1 MSSSHIIA
9 LDAMGGDHGPEVVV
23 PAAIEFL
30 DKAPDTSLILVG
42 REERLRPLLGNK
54 AKHPRLS
61 LHPASQEVGMDELP
75 SKALRN
81 KKDSSMRVALD
92 LVKQG
97 HAHACVSAGNTGAL
111 MATARFVLKT
121 LPHVDRPA
129 IMTAVPAVNGRTH
142 MLDLGANVDCTAE
155 HLFQFAVMGSEL
167 VRAVDGVKA
176 PRVGLLNIGAEE
188 IKGNEQVRKAY
199 ELLSKSTLN
208 FVGYVEGD
216 DIYLGDVDVV
226 VCDGFV
232 GNIAL
237 KTSEGVA
244 RLLAHLLKAQ
254 FNGNLLKR
262 LSGLI
267 ALPVLRAFRQ
277 EVDPRR
283 YNGASLLGLRGIVIK
298 SHGGAD
304 VLAFENAIHIARK
317 EIQTNIPERLEHEV
331 VAHFVVPEPA
341 GAPAVEGAHQMPNEA
356 ATANDSGMRSR
367 AIA

>member
-1 MSSSHIIA
+1 MSSRLTIA

-23 PAAIEFL
+23 PAALDFL
-30 DKAPDTSLILVG
+30 TKTEDTDLILVG
-42 REERLRPLLGNK
+42 LEDRLKPMVAKSANDPRLR
-54 AKHPRLS
+54 
-61 LHPASQEVGMDELP
+61 LHHASQEVGMDELP

-81 KKDSSMRVALD
+81 KKDSSMRVSLD

-97 HAHACVSAGNTGAL
+97 VAHACVSAGNTGAL

-129 IMTAVPAVNGRTH
+129 IMTAVPSIRGRTY
-142 MLDLGANVDCTAE
+142 MLDLGANVECAAE

-167 VRAVDGVKA
+167 VRAVDGLEA
-176 PRVGLLNIGAEE
+176 PRVGLLNIGEEE
-188 IKGNEQVRKAY
+188 IKGNDQVRQAH
-199 ELLSKSTLN
+199 ELLAASTLN

-216 DIYLGDVDVV
+216 DIYLGEVDVV

-244 RLLAHLLKAQ
+244 RLLAHMLKAHFGQ
-254 FNGNLLKR
+254 NLLTR

-267 ALPVLRAFRQ
+267 ALPVLRKFRQ
-277 EVDPRR
+277 AVDPRR
-283 YNGASLLGLRGIVIK
+283 YNGASLLGLRGIAVK

-317 EIQTNIPERLEHEV
+317 EIQSNIPERLEHQV
-331 VAHFVVPEPA
+331 AAHFVVPQSAESVHPL
-341 GAPAVEGAHQMPNEA
+341 QQ
-356 ATANDSGMRSR
+356 R